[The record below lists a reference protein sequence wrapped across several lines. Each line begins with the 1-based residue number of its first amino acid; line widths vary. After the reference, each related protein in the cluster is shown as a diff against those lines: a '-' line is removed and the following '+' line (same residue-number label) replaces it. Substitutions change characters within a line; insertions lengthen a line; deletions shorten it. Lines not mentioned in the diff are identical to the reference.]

1 LLPSIVLTTIGS
13 GLGAFLLLTVPLKAL
28 QLIIAVAMIAV
39 AVFSLLNKNLG
50 QASHDAPASWGGAL
64 TGYAATFLLAIYG
77 GFFSGGYVTMLT
89 AAFVVF
95 FGMTFLQAVATTKVI
110 NVFSSGIA
118 TVVFV
123 WRGVVDL
130 KLGIILG
137 IAMFLGALLGG
148 RIALLLEHGLAAAD
162 LHSGS
167 AWPCS
172 QDAVALALG
181 NGRDSGTDTSIISS
195 RRAHVG
201 CVPCMVILDLKME
214 KVMDCF
220 QRLRVCCLNSH
231 PAPLPN
237 LFKAVRNFGAFLLHH
252 RNAGRDLVVD

>member
-1 LLPSIVLTTIGS
+1 MSGAKLLTLVVVFFLTSVISVVTGSASLITVPVMIALGIEAHVAIATNMLALTFMSVGGSLPFMGRGVLSRSRLLPSIVLTTIGS
-13 GLGAFLLLTVPLKAL
+13 GLGALLLLTVPLRAL

-39 AVFSLLNKNLG
+39 AIFSLLNKNLG
-50 QASHDAPASWGGAL
+50 QASHNAPASRVGAL

-137 IAMFLGALLGG
+137 VAMFLGALLGG
-148 RIALLLEHGLAAAD
+148 RIALLLSTVWLRRIFIAAVLGLA
-162 LHSGS
+162 
-167 AWPCS
+167 
-172 QDAVALALG
+172 
-181 NGRDSGTDTSIISS
+181 I
-195 RRAHVG
+195 
-201 CVPCMVILDLKME
+201 KML
-214 KVMDCF
+214 F
-220 QRLRVCCLNSH
+220 LRM
-231 PAPLPN
+231 
-237 LFKAVRNFGAFLLHH
+237 
-252 RNAGRDLVVD
+252 